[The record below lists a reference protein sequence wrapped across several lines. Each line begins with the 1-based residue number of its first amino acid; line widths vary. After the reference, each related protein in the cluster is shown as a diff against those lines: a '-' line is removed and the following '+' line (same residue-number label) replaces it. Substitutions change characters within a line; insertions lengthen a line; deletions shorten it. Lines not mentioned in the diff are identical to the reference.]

1 LPGVVLG
8 ICLLW
13 QRRRLQRTLGMCILA
28 TIFLVSVS
36 IGCGASTSITG
47 PNASS
52 NSVGSYNALITA
64 TSPANVQTLTIPV
77 TLTQ

>member
-1 LPGVVLG
+1 
-8 ICLLW
+8 
-13 QRRRLQRTLGMCILA
+13 MCILA

-36 IGCGASTSITG
+36 IGCAAGSGGT
-47 PNASS
+47 NANVSPS
-52 NSVGSYNALITA
+52 SVGSYNALITA